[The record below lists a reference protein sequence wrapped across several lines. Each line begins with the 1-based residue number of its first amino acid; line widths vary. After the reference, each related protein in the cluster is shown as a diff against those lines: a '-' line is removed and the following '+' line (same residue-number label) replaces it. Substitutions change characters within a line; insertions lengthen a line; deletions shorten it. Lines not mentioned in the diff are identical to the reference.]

1 MDYQMQIIKVVV
13 EGQEYQVEIGDL
25 SARPV
30 VAIVDGHAYEV
41 YPENLKMV
49 SEPASPRPP
58 QAPATVKPPVSVPAL
73 SPAPESSVVTDTT
86 RITAPMP
93 GDVVEILVKPGE
105 QVNTGQTVCVL
116 EAMKMKNMI
125 RSPRDG
131 RIASVDVGLGQSVPF
146 GSPLITFE

>member
-1 MDYQMQIIKVVV
+1 MRLIKVVV
-13 EGQEYQVEIGDL
+13 EGQEYLVEVGDL

-41 YPENLKMV
+41 YPEDLDV
-49 SEPASPRPP
+49 SSVSASPQPP
-58 QAPATVKPPVSVPAL
+58 QASTGPEMPAVVPARV
-73 SPAPESSVVTDTT
+73 PAPEASVVTDTS

-93 GDVVEILVKPGE
+93 GDVVEILVKPGDE
-105 QVNTGQTVCVL
+105 VCTGQTICVL

-131 RIASVDVGLGQSVPF
+131 RVASVDVALGQSVDY
-146 GSPLITFE
+146 GAPLVTFE